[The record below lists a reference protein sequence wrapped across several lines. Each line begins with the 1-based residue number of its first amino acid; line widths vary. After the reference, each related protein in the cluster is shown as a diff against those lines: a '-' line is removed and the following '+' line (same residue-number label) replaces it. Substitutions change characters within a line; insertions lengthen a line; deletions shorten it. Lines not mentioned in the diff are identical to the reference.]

1 MTKEIAKEMPK
12 ETAKAALKEI
22 LNTPASKLTAEQKEV
37 VKEYAKEYGVPFTPK
52 SRCKDCYHDAAM
64 QIYNKLTQEDAEL
77 EAEAEAE
84 AQEETRRY
92 ILRPGVDV
100 WFGNIRVNP
109 ATLTDE
115 LAEYIISRGFKTK
128 YFIKCA

>member
-1 MTKEIAKEMPK
+1 MTKKIAKEMAK
-12 ETAKAALKEI
+12 ETAKADLKEI
-22 LNTPASKLTAEQKEV
+22 LNTPASKLTAEQKEA
-37 VKEYAKEYGVPFTPK
+37 VKGYAKEYGVPFKPK
-52 SRCKDCYHDAAM
+52 SRCRDCYHDAAM
-64 QIYNKLTQEDAEL
+64 QIYNKLNQEDAEL
-77 EAEAEAE
+77 E

-109 ATLTDE
+109 ATITDE

-128 YFIKCA
+128 YFIKCE